1 MFPTAVEGPLKSSTA
16 VVNSTIAEGFLQLT
30 PFSAPNFAPV
40 TSQWM
45 EEPTPNYWTPLPAAI
60 HEPSTLTWSRM
71 MGTSVATTQSHQ
83 SPIFTGSSLQSF
95 RSIRASQEPLASS
108 VLNTPPP
115 PTVQP
120 SPAASL
126 ECAFAAPPQLVFGA
140 ETVLPAENQEH
151 RNASLQGSQ
160 VPTNT
165 NQVESETQSRPQSTA
180 TTGVQAEDNS
190 LTEAGSRPEETVP
203 NPSSR
208 LATRLANK
216 ELHHRQQ
223 TLKVQRKW

>member
-1 MFPTAVEGPLKSSTA
+1 MDQPTRCPTTVEGLMKSSTA
-16 VVNSTIAEGFLQLT
+16 VVNSTMAGFPQFT

-83 SPIFTGSSLQSF
+83 SPKFTGSSLQSF

-140 ETVLPAENQEH
+140 ADCRVPAENQDH

-165 NQVESETQSRPQSTA
+165 YQGVESENPVK
-180 TTGVQAEDNS
+180 TTIHC
-190 LTEAGSRPEETVP
+190 
-203 NPSSR
+203 
-208 LATRLANK
+208 
-216 ELHHRQQ
+216 HHRSAS
-223 TLKVQRKW
+223 